1 VYLAMSVDFIHHGH
15 LRIIE
20 QARSMGRVIVGLL
33 TDRAISQYKRLP
45 LLTWEQRREIVSNI
59 KGIDTVVAQDT
70 LSYADNLRRL
80 KPDVVLHGDEWR
92 DGLLRDVRQ
101 EVIDVLVEWGG
112 ELVEVPHTP
121 GVSTSLDHQVSSH
134 GLTPESRTSVFR
146 RLLRA
151 RPIIR
156 LLEVHNGLTGLIVE
170 SVRVEHAGRH
180 REFDGMWLSSLTDS
194 TAKGKPDIG
203 CVDLTSR
210 LATLHQA
217 LEVTTKPLLF
227 DGDTGGPTEHF
238 MFTVRT
244 LERLGCAGVVIE
256 DKVGLK
262 RNSLLGT
269 GAGQVQADAASFCDK
284 IAAGKRAQAG
294 DAFMVIAR
302 IESLILNQGMDD
314 ALRRA
319 RAYVG
324 SGADGI
330 LIHSRSAIPDEVLAF
345 CRAFRAEEAE
355 VPLVVVPSTYDRV
368 TEDELADAGVNV
380 VIYANHLLRS
390 AYPAMVAS
398 AESILLHGRCHEA
411 SERCMSIPDIL
422 RLIPEAG
429 R

>member
-1 VYLAMSVDFIHHGH
+1 
-15 LRIIE
+15 
-20 QARSMGRVIVGLL
+20 VI
-33 TDRAISQYKRLP
+33 
-45 LLTWEQRREIVSNI
+45 
-59 KGIDTVVAQDT
+59 
-70 LSYADNLRRL
+70 
-80 KPDVVLHGDEWR
+80 HGDEWK

-101 EVIDVLVEWGG
+101 EVIDVLAEWGG

-121 GVSTSLDHQVSSH
+121 GVSTSLDHQVSGH
-134 GLTPESRTSVFR
+134 GLTPEGRTSMFR

-151 RPIIR
+151 RPILR

-170 SVRVEHAGRH
+170 NVRVEHAGRP

-203 CVDLTSR
+203 YVDLTSR
-210 LATLHQA
+210 LDTLHQA
-217 LEVTTKPLLF
+217 MEVTTKPLLF

-238 MFTVRT
+238 TYTVRT

-262 RNSLLGT
+262 RNSLFGT
-269 GAGQVQADAASFCDK
+269 GAGQVQADVASFCEK

-294 DAFMVIAR
+294 EAFMIIAR
-302 IESLILNQGMDD
+302 VESLILNQGMDD

-319 RAYVG
+319 GAYVG
-324 SGADGI
+324 AGADGI
-330 LIHSRSAIPDEVLAF
+330 LIHSRSAEPDEVLAF
-345 CRAFRAEEAE
+345 CRAFRAVEAD
-355 VPLVVVPSTYDRV
+355 VPLVVIPSTYARV

-398 AESILLHGRCHEA
+398 AESILQHGRCHEA
-411 SERCMSIPDIL
+411 GERGMSISDIL

-429 R
+429 G

>member
-1 VYLAMSVDFIHHGH
+1 M
-15 LRIIE
+15 
-20 QARSMGRVIVGLL
+20 
-33 TDRAISQYKRLP
+33 
-45 LLTWEQRREIVSNI
+45 
-59 KGIDTVVAQDT
+59 
-70 LSYADNLRRL
+70 
-80 KPDVVLHGDEWR
+80 
-92 DGLLRDVRQ
+92 
-101 EVIDVLVEWGG
+101 
-112 ELVEVPHTP
+112 
-121 GVSTSLDHQVSSH
+121 
-134 GLTPESRTSVFR
+134 FR

-151 RPIIR
+151 RPILR

-170 SVRVEHAGRH
+170 NVQVAHGGRP
-180 REFDGMWLSSLTDS
+180 RAFDGMWLSSLTDS

-238 MFTVRT
+238 VLTVRT

-256 DKVGLK
+256 DKEGLK
-262 RNSLLGT
+262 RNSLLGV
-269 GAGQVQADAASFCDK
+269 GAGQVQADVDAFCEK
-284 IAAGKRAQAG
+284 IAAGKRAQAN

-302 IESLILNQGMDD
+302 IESLILNKGMDD

-324 SGADGI
+324 AGSDAI
-330 LIHSRSAIPDEVLAF
+330 LIHSRSPSPDEVLAF
-345 CRAFRAEEAE
+345 CQAFRAEQPD

-368 TEDELADAGVNV
+368 TEDELAAAGVNV

-390 AYPAMVAS
+390 AYPAMVAT
-398 AESILLHGRCHEA
+398 AEAILEHGRCHEA
-411 SERCMSIPDIL
+411 GERCMSIPDIL